1 MKIRVLVQS
10 PHTLKATARSTGS
23 SIEMSPHRQAA
34 GIKGAGGKSIGGQ
47 FKAHEASEPGFSLES
62 TGLSRHEPAPTS
74 REAAVRSRKQAAAA
88 KSLMEAYP
96 DVVAARFVDIGS
108 MYLES
113 PNGMRMA
120 NPDYDPQ
127 PGSNVH
133 TFRRFELR
141 NVLLA
146 DGSFADEDNQ
156 PQFTDRDDVERLADS
171 FRGHA
176 DVVFDPQDDDENC
189 VDELYKDHFHN
200 QQVFFRQLVDD
211 AEPRRLEVDE
221 FGVYRDMDERG
232 RLVNN
237 VTDKEKKALGE
248 RTPEAAINEHAAKL
262 IKQNGKKRA
271 LEMMRRETLS
281 NPDLS
286 KPYGKIAKAIE
297 KLPDRKIWGLF

>member
-1 MKIRVLVQS
+1 MSSARQS
-10 PHTLKATARSTGS
+10 
-23 SIEMSPHRQAA
+23 A
-34 GIKGAGGKSIGGQ
+34 GVKGAGGKGIGGQ

-62 TGLSRHEPAPTS
+62 TGLSRHYPAPTS
-74 REAAVRSRKQAAAA
+74 LEAAVRSRKQAAAA
-88 KSLMEAYP
+88 KSLLEAYP
-96 DVVAARFVDIGS
+96 DVVAARFVNIGS
-108 MYLES
+108 MYLEA

-127 PGSNVH
+127 PGSNPH

-156 PQFTDRDDVERLADS
+156 PQFTDRFDVERLADN
-171 FRGHA
+171 FRDHA
-176 DVVFDPQDDDENC
+176 DLVFDPQDEDENC
-189 VDELYKDHFHN
+189 VDELYRDHFHN

-221 FGVYRDMDERG
+221 FGVYRDLDQR
-232 RLVNN
+232 RRPVDD

-248 RTPEAAINEHAAKL
+248 RTPEAAINEHAEKL

-271 LEMMRRETLS
+271 LEIARRNALS
-281 NPDLS
+281 VPDPA
-286 KPYGKIAKAIE
+286 KPYGKVAKAIE
-297 KLPDRKIWGLF
+297 KLPDRKKFLGIF